1 MTLPTAAGL
10 PELESGRVV
19 RVELPMAMLPAYG
32 IDVGPDDAA
41 RVVEADVLVG
51 QDGQPRGIRFV
62 NADVD
67 SRRRQ

>member
-1 MTLPTAAGL
+1 
-10 PELESGRVV
+10 
-19 RVELPMAMLPAYG
+19 VELPMSMLPAYG

-41 RVVEADVLVG
+41 RVVDADVLVG

-62 NADVD
+62 NTNPD